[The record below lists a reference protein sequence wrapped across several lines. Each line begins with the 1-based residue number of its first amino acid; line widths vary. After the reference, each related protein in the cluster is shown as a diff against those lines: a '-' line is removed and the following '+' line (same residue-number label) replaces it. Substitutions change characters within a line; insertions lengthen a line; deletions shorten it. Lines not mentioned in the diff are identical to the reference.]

1 MLQPV
6 SGRMETMGI
15 RLDAT
20 DEAVA
25 ELARVGFDARYGA
38 RPLRRATVRLVED
51 PFALEMLEGRFK
63 EGDHIPASV
72 EQDKICFR
80 KQKETVFGG

>member
-1 MLQPV
+1 MLRELQHRIANLGMRI
-6 SGRMETMGI
+6 SF
-15 RLDAT
+15 
-20 DEAVA
+20 DESVP
-25 ELARVGFDARYGA
+25 ELLAREGMDPLYGA

-63 EGDHIPASV
+63 EGDHILASV

-80 KQKETVFGG
+80 KQKETVSGG